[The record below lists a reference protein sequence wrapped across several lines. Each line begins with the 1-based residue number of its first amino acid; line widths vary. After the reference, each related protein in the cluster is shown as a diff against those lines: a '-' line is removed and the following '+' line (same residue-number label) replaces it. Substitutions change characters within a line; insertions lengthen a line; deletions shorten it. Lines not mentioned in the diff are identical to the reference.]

1 MKKNRDTS
9 DLILVAKVGKSKGL
23 KGEFFLNSL
32 CDPKENI
39 IRYSDFKI
47 GSSLESINFEYIK
60 ISNNKLISKIKEI
73 NGVDE
78 VKNLTNKKIY
88 IKKSELPE
96 LPDNEIYWHNL
107 EGMEV
112 LNKLDENLGTIK
124 EVTNYGSSDILKV
137 IPTKLS
143 IDNECRLI
151 PFIKGKYIISFSV
164 NENLLIVDWG
174 KDY

>member
-60 ISNNKLISKIKEI
+60 ISNNKLISKIK
-73 NGVDE
+73 
-78 VKNLTNKKIY
+78 
-88 IKKSELPE
+88 
-96 LPDNEIYWHNL
+96 
-107 EGMEV
+107 
-112 LNKLDENLGTIK
+112 
-124 EVTNYGSSDILKV
+124 
-137 IPTKLS
+137 
-143 IDNECRLI
+143 
-151 PFIKGKYIISFSV
+151 SFCFYY
-164 NENLLIVDWG
+164 LLIF
-174 KDY
+174 YQFY

>member
-107 EGMEV
+107 EGMMV
-112 LNKLDENLGTIK
+112 LNTLDENLGTIE

-137 IPTKLS
+137 IPSKLS

-151 PFIKGKYIISFSV
+151 PFIKDKYIIYFSV
-164 NENLLIVDWG
+164 KENLLIVDWG